1 MMNNVR
7 ELIETRT
14 RELADKVYL
23 VFQDQELTFGQIDQR
38 VNQVANGLSGLGVG
52 KGDRVAL
59 FIKNCP
65 EFIYVWWAVL
75 KLGAVMVPVNLRL
88 TASEAAYILNHS
100 EAGTVVIGE
109 ESLPLLP
116 ELKQACAGVKNWLG
130 VGPSTQAALAS
141 VEDFYS
147 LATDVEPV
155 DIGLDDEAVILYTS
169 GTTGFPKGVVHSQG
183 NYLRTAAS
191 FAHTCGLVESDRLL
205 TANPLFHVNAQF
217 YSCLGTLWKGA
228 TFVLAEKFSASRMWD
243 WTRQYNANK
252 VVMLLA
258 LTTILYNRPPQEN
271 DADNPI
277 ELVVAGGAPKGHY
290 RDFETRFGVHLQT
303 LYSLSES
310 PLALMGMLEEAVV
323 DGSVGVP
330 MVPDWPGLTNQVRIY
345 DDKDVELPPGETGQI
360 MLRNQAM
367 MKHYYNNSEAT
378 AEALAGGW
386 LHTGDRGRKDERG
399 WVYFLG
405 RDKDVIRKKGENIS
419 AVEVENVLNQA
430 PGVVEAA
437 VLGVTPPDAAG
448 EDEIMAF
455 VVREES
461 DDKTWLGLIAH
472 CKANMADFKVPRFWL
487 GLDDLPKN
495 ATNRVVKKELSDRDD
510 PEATPGVYDLQK
522 DEVVQ

>member
-1 MMNNVR
+1 MNNVG
-7 ELIETRT
+7 ELIEARASQ
-14 RELADKVYL
+14 LKNKVYL
-23 VFQDQELTFGQIDQR
+23 VFQDQELTFGQINGR
-38 VNQVANGLSGLGVG
+38 VNQVANGLRQLGVA

-65 EFIYVWWAVL
+65 EFIFAWWAIL

-88 TASEAAYILNHS
+88 TASEAAYILNHC
-100 EAGTVVIGE
+100 EAGTAVLGG
-109 ESLPLLP
+109 ESLPLLAD
-116 ELKQACAGVKNWLG
+116 LKKECPTVSSWLAVGQDNEAGLD
-130 VGPSTQAALAS
+130 A
-141 VEDFYS
+141 VEDYYS
-147 LATDVEPV
+147 QSETLAPV
-155 DIGLDDEAVILYTS
+155 DINLEDDASILYTS
-169 GTTGFPKGVVHSQG
+169 GTTGFPKGVVHSHG

-191 FAHTCGLVESDRLL
+191 FAKTCELKDEDRLL

-217 YSCLGTLWKGA
+217 YSCMGTLWKGA

-258 LTTILYNRPPQEN
+258 LTTILYNRPQQPN
-271 DADNPI
+271 DADNPV

-303 LYSLSES
+303 LYSLSEAT
-310 PLALMGMLEEAVV
+310 LALMGVLEEPVV

-330 MVPDWPGLTNQVRIY
+330 MIPDWPGLTNEVKIY
-345 DDKDVELPPGETGQI
+345 DDQDQELPPGETGQI
-360 MLRNQAM
+360 VLRSQAM
-367 MKHYYNNSEAT
+367 MKRYYKNPDAT

-405 RDKDVIRKKGENIS
+405 RGKDVIRKKGENIS
-419 AVEVENVLNQA
+419 AVEVENVLAQA

-437 VLGVTPPDAAG
+437 VLGVMPPDAVG
-448 EDEIMAF
+448 EEEIMAF
-455 VVREES
+455 VVRESAE
-461 DDKTWLGLIAH
+461 DKKWRDQIAH
-472 CKANMADFKVPRFWL
+472 CQANLADFKVPRFWL
-487 GLDDLPKN
+487 DMDELPKN
-495 ATNRVVKKELSDRDD
+495 ATNRVVKKLLSDRED
-510 PEATPGVYDLQK
+510 PEATPGVYDWQK

>member
-1 MMNNVR
+1 MINNVR
-7 ELIETRT
+7 ELIEARAG
-14 RELADKVYL
+14 ELTNKVYL

-38 VNQVANGLSGLGVG
+38 VNQVANGLKGLGVC

-59 FIKNCP
+59 FIRNCP

-109 ESLPLLP
+109 ESLPLLT
-116 ELKQACAGVKNWLG
+116 ELRQECAGVRNWLG
-130 VGPSTQAALAS
+130 VGARAQTGLAPI
-141 VEDFYS
+141 EDFYS

-155 DIGLDDEAVILYTS
+155 DIGLDDDAVILYTS
-169 GTTGFPKGVVHSQG
+169 GTTGFPKGVAHSHG

-191 FAHTCGLVESDRLL
+191 FARTCALVESDRLL
-205 TANPLFHVNAQF
+205 TANPLFHVNAQY

-228 TFVLAEKFSASRMWD
+228 TFVLAEKFSASRMWG
-243 WTRQYNANK
+243 WTRQYQVNK

-258 LTTILYNRPPQEN
+258 LTTILYNRPPQED
-271 DADNPI
+271 DADNSV

-310 PLALMGMLEEAVV
+310 PLALMGVLEEAVV

-330 MVPDWPGLTNQVRIY
+330 MIPDWPGLTNEVRIFGEG
-345 DDKDVELPPGETGQI
+345 DAELPPGETGQI
-360 MLRNQAM
+360 VLRNQAM
-367 MKHYYNNSEAT
+367 MKHYYKNPEAT

-386 LHTGDRGRKDERG
+386 LHTGDRGRMDERG

-437 VLGVTPPDAAG
+437 VIGVSPPDAAG

-455 VVREES
+455 VVR
-461 DDKTWLGLIAH
+461 KTGQGETWQNLIAH
-472 CKANMADFKVPRFWL
+472 CQANMADFKVPRFWL
-487 GLDDLPKN
+487 AIDELPKN
-495 ATNRVVKKELSDRDD
+495 ATNRVVKKELSARED